1 MTGGNSVTNATSR
14 SLEAPSPPEP
24 PVTTDP
30 ALTNVTGDNYQ
41 QRRLLI
47 GQQPTILTSHWSIT
61 SSASFININFV
72 PEPGPGQRRHSMS
85 GGSSGVSSHHVQS
98 QKYWQIILNL
108 PLVGLFAK
116 LVDQLELYFN

>member
-24 PVTTDP
+24 PVTTEP

-41 QRRLLI
+41 TRRLLI
-47 GQQPTILTSHWSIT
+47 GQKLTILASDWPIT

-72 PEPGPGQRRHSMS
+72 PERGPGQRRHSAMS
-85 GGSSGVSSHHVQS
+85 EAARECLH
-98 QKYWQIILNL
+98 IMFNL
-108 PLVGLFAK
+108 RSIGRSF
-116 LVDQLELYFN
+116 